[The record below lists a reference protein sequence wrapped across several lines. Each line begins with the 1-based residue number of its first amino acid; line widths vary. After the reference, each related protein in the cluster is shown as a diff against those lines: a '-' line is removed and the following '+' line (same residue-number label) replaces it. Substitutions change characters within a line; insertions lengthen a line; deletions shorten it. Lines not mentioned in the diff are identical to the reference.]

1 MASSRLRGV
10 ARVIGGALVGALA
23 VLGIAAAL
31 GWLPFQ
37 TRTTDHSQ
45 PVLLQSIQD
54 LSQYHAAVGTFEV
67 VVDVE
72 DDVNW
77 VPDFIAGE
85 RSLFVAHGTVN
96 AYVDFS
102 DLVSDDLTLSE
113 DGKAVTVRIPEPQLD
128 KPNLDMERTRLF
140 SQDRG
145 IYNRLKDAI
154 SPKDQQKVYLLAEQ
168 KIAAAAAESELRA
181 QAAVNT
187 KQSLTE
193 LFNSLGL
200 TATIEQG

>member
-1 MASSRLRGV
+1 V

-23 VLGIAAAL
+23 VLGIAAAF

-102 DLVSDDLTLSE
+102 DLAGDDLTLSE
-113 DGKAVTVRIPEPQLD
+113 DGTSVTVRIPEPQLD
-128 KPNLDMERTRLF
+128 KPNLDMERSRLY

-154 SPKDQQKVYLLAEQ
+154 EPKDQQKIYLLAEQ

-181 QAAVNT
+181 QAAANT

>member
-45 PVLLQSIQD
+45 PVLLQSIQN

-102 DLVSDDLTLSE
+102 DLAGDDLTLSE

>member
-23 VLGIAAAL
+23 LIGIAGAM

-45 PVLLQSIQD
+45 PVLLQSIQN

-102 DLVSDDLTLSE
+102 DLAGDDLTLSE